1 MYDPIKLTRLL
12 VFGAEEPLFYD
23 YNSHIRPPGD
33 ANTQAP
39 PYDMLEYMT
48 SGGGR
53 FAYPSLFGAVEKFFT
68 ATTIPDGTYAYSDLF
83 NFIFGLNFTTDLN
96 ITISQYG
103 TGLLS
108 ADLAERAYIFG
119 TSEFRLK
126 IDDAIFEVV
135 GGVKTIRNIEVRAFD
150 DDFDFIT
157 DNRLSQFVGANFL
170 RPAIDPYNLS
180 RGPVDINFRGTGK
193 IYDNYSQEQFL
204 VNELFEIDVSLRGSI
219 TTNAQDLA
227 GILKLGSV
235 DSIPFFASIASDRFL
250 SYKNFGRQ
258 VIYGTTGD
266 DNLDKNDVRQPYAI
280 NDSFQIVGGGG
291 NDTITGANFD
301 DDLEGGSGNDI
312 LSGGWGNDY
321 LVGDDGDDTL
331 DGGLG
336 DDFFIGSRGND
347 RINDGSFVFG
357 LFGGTDKA
365 SYSGSSSEYDIEYL
379 PNKSVRISDKVADR
393 DGIDTLT
400 GVEYAVFSDKSINS
414 NLAAFS
420 ISAVRQEFESNFKAI
435 FCCNI
440 STSANQFE

>member
-12 VFGAEEPLFYD
+12 VFGSEDPSFID
-23 YNSHIRPPGD
+23 YNDHIRRIRTPGE

-96 ITISQYG
+96 IVISQYG
-103 TGLLS
+103 TGILS

-119 TSEFRLK
+119 TTEFTLN
-126 IDDAIFEVV
+126 IDNATFEVV
-135 GGVKTIRNIEVRAFD
+135 DGVKTIKNIEVRAFD

-180 RGPVDINFRGTGK
+180 RGPVDIIFRGTGQ

-204 VNELFEIDVSLRGSI
+204 VNELFEVDVSLRGSI
-219 TTNAQDLA
+219 TSNAQDLA

-235 DSIPFFASIASDRFL
+235 DSIPFFSRIASDEFL
-250 SYKNFGRQ
+250 SYTKFGRK
-258 VIYGTTGD
+258 VIYGTSGD
-266 DNLDKNDVRQPYAI
+266 DNLDKNDIRVIYAI
-280 NDSFQIVGGGG
+280 YDSFKFVGGSG

-301 DDLEGGSGNDI
+301 DHLDGGSGNDV
-312 LSGGWGNDY
+312 LTGGWGNDY
-321 LVGDDGDDTL
+321 LIDDDGDDTL

-336 DDFFIGSRGND
+336 DDFFLGGNGND
-347 RINDGSFVFG
+347 TINGGSFVFG

-365 SYSGSSSEYDIEYL
+365 SYSGSFSEYNIEFL
-379 PNKSVRISDKVADR
+379 SNKSVRISDKVANR
-393 DGIDTLT
+393 DGVDTLT
-400 GVEYAVFSDKSINS
+400 GVEFAQFSDQLIDPTFRCLERVEIIR
-414 NLAAFS
+414 NLA
-420 ISAVRQEFESNFKAI
+420 QGGDSNGDTP
-435 FCCNI
+435 C
-440 STSANQFE
+440 